1 MSNTRA
7 LLVSALAGV
16 LLALVSAVLAEFLSG
31 PQYGH
36 RIDTSALPPPAKAIL
51 AESPGTPI
59 STEQWRR
66 LDKVMAQHGGGW
78 PGGTQLFNASIRHSW
93 YWFLLLP
100 VLALAWLR
108 RRDSMPLPVGV
119 LVAFPSLSMIAWA
132 FASAPAPTV
141 L

>member
-16 LLALVSAVLAEFLSG
+16 LLALVSAALAEFVSG

-66 LDKVMAQHGGGW
+66 LDKVMAQHGGW
-78 PGGTQLFNASIRHSW
+78 PGGTQLFIASIRHSW

-108 RRDSMPLPVGV
+108 RRGSVPLPVGA
-119 LVAFPSLSMIAWA
+119 LVALPSLSMVAYA
-132 FASAPAPTV
+132 FASAPARTV